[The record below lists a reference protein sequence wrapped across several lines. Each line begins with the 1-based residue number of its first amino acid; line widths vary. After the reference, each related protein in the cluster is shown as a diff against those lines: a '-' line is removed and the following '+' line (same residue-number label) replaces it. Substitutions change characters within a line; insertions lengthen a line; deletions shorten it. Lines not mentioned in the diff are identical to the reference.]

1 MPHYGPTNKKLRC
14 FLPLFVPETIPT
26 NSINNANSD
35 TVSSHSTAIGSSWLQ
50 VDGQR
55 IYLRNGECS
64 VFDDSFY
71 HEAGNEHPTAPRI
84 VLILDIWH
92 PDLTPEE
99 VSALNYIVT
108 LQQFDC
114 GYVSVSFQ

>member
-14 FLPLFVPETIPT
+14 FLPLFVPETITT
-26 NSINNANSD
+26 NCDSSD
-35 TVSSHSTAIGSSWLQ
+35 TEPSHSTAIGSSWLQ

-55 IYLRNGECS
+55 IFLRNGECF

-71 HEAGNEHPTAPRI
+71 HEAGNEHQTAPRI

-92 PDLTPEE
+92 PDLTAEE
-99 VSALNYIVT
+99 VSSLNYIVT
-108 LQQFDC
+108 Q
-114 GYVSVSFQ
+114 V